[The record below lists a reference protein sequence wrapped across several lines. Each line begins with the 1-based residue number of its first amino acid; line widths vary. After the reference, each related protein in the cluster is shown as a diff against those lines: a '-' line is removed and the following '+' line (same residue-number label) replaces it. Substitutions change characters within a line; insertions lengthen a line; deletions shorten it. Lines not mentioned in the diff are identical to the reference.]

1 MAFHK
6 DLFFYIPPI
15 FLYSY
20 LHSFIFFAS
29 LHPPFG
35 RAGVGFWHGFPGVGI
50 FNT

>member
-6 DLFFYIPPI
+6 DLFFIFPLSSCTLTYI
-15 FLYSY
+15 LLS
-20 LHSFIFFAS
+20 SS

-35 RAGVGFWHGFPGVGI
+35 KAGVGFWHGFPGVGI